1 MGLAHQGLEAA
12 QRPHPR
18 RRAQARLGE
27 RRRRRRRARR
37 PRLRSR
43 PGRLPRRGPAPG
55 TRGRD
60 SRRVRPAREGVAS
73 RGGAHA
79 VRRRARHL
87 RHRTD
92 CPRGGGLRQVAGLC
106 DEDAH
111 DRGGGAGAARTR
123 RGGLARVRAD
133 SPFGFRGA
141 SAAGGPRRTGG
152 GRMTRAFLEQWQLYR
167 RGAPRPA
174 LCGLPSRAEGAFDA
188 DAKAGEVRIF
198 ADTNHP
204 LVALVVA
211 DLGLSGRRIVPV
223 SPFSAPASPRELMV
237 GERIYQLWNA
247 TVVSRRFS
255 DRSWLVASVAPEE
268 LEEIRGAIAAA
279 APGRLV
285 AGDGVQAKYEREFLI
300 SEGNLIS
307 LAGPS
312 AVQVSRFA
320 WLPAA
325 MKLAACFAL
334 CVCAWWVLM
343 MDSGRQ
349 AVRTW
354 TESVIPARIAE
365 DAEPDRLSELSA
377 DTDRPEE
384 PAEVNIDFAEP
395 AFTWVGAEP
404 APKVE
409 TVAKLRKLRA
419 PELPKELER
428 KRIEVASVGAAP
440 LAAAPKVEAT
450 LTPCPWNRDT
460 KLLRISGEAPAGVKV
475 TLEFVTNEVE
485 GYRTVS
491 SRTDG
496 RFDVSY
502 EVMPFAGR
510 TIGSASVR
518 VTLIWPSE
526 DGAERTPLPIAE
538 SAPDSL
544 QEPPRPSKP

>member
-1 MGLAHQGLEAA
+1 
-12 QRPHPR
+12 
-18 RRAQARLGE
+18 
-27 RRRRRRRARR
+27 
-37 PRLRSR
+37 
-43 PGRLPRRGPAPG
+43 
-55 TRGRD
+55 
-60 SRRVRPAREGVAS
+60 
-73 RGGAHA
+73 
-79 VRRRARHL
+79 
-87 RHRTD
+87 
-92 CPRGGGLRQVAGLC
+92 
-106 DEDAH
+106 
-111 DRGGGAGAARTR
+111 
-123 RGGLARVRAD
+123 
-133 SPFGFRGA
+133 
-141 SAAGGPRRTGG
+141 
-152 GRMTRAFLEQWQLYR
+152 MTRAFLEQWQLYR

-354 TESVIPARIAE
+354 TESVISARIAE

-428 KRIEVASVGAAP
+428 KRIEVAFVDPAAQPMSVIFANAPAFGARPLKSSGDYAVGAAP

-475 TLEFVTNEVE
+475 TLEFVPNEVE